1 MPRITATDAARAVS
15 ELLNRVAAGEEIE
28 ITRAGTPV
36 AVIKP
41 PPFRALTAE
50 RFREL
55 MASAPPVD
63 VGFESDVAAIRK
75 ESDLPESPWPS

>member
-1 MPRITATDAARAVS
+1 MSATEASRSFS

-28 ITRAGTPV
+28 ITRAGATV

-41 PPFRALTAE
+41 PPFRALSAE

-55 MASAPPVD
+55 MDSAPTVD
-63 VGFESDVAAIRK
+63 EAFVRDVAAIRK
-75 ESDLPESPWPS
+75 ESGAPESPWPS